1 MAKLFERGHG
11 FHDEKGDCVF
21 EDSLGGAASQFQNRV
36 LFRTACKQRPEL
48 PDAESVDNK
57 NLPGLRFFDGFVD
70 AGCDKET
77 IQIRAAKSAGRGFQ
91 AGKVDPLEKFSGD
104 WVETCYATAVAKGD
118 PEFIFRIDGHAVWR
132 AVETERFCVDGDP
145 GIGDFTGRDI
155 VVVGTDLSGRGVN
168 VVDCLCVSRPAD
180 AV

>member
-1 MAKLFERGHG
+1 MIASLKTVWEGRLVNSRTVSYSGPLVS
-11 FHDEKGDCVF
+11 KGLN
-21 EDSLGGAASQFQNRV
+21 S
-36 LFRTACKQRPEL
+36 

-77 IQIRAAKSAGRGFQ
+77 IQIRAAKSAGRFQ

-118 PEFIFRIDGHAVWR
+118 QFIFRIDGHAVWQ

-168 VVDCLCVSRPAD
+168 VVDCLCVSRQQMPFELVIRDFEA
-180 AV
+180 

>member
-1 MAKLFERGHG
+1 MMKKVIASLKTVWEGRLVNSRTVSYLGPLVG
-11 FHDEKGDCVF
+11 KGLN
-21 EDSLGGAASQFQNRV
+21 SA
-36 LFRTACKQRPEL
+36 
-48 PDAESVDNK
+48 DAESVDNK

-77 IQIRAAKSAGRGFQ
+77 IQIRAAKSAGRRFQ
-91 AGKVDPLEKFSGD
+91 AGKVDPLKFSGD

-168 VVDCLCVSRPAD
+168 VVDCLRVSRPAD